1 MSVTIRPY
9 GKNGWEADIR
19 IRFPDGTTLRERRKC
34 PLRSKF
40 AVMRWA
46 EARERVLVIG
56 GKPRPQ
62 VQVKEVAPKHVATL
76 NEFAPRFLDGY
87 ARANRQKPSG
97 IASKETVLRVHL
109 QPRLG
114 DRPLNRITTEDIQR
128 FKADLG
134 TKAPKTVNNILT
146 VLNVLLKIATE
157 WGVIDRVPCTIKLV
171 RTTAS
176 PAAFLD
182 FAEYE
187 RLVTMARAEGW
198 RATLVILLGGDA
210 GLRCGEI
217 MALEWR
223 HVDLDKRQIAVTQS
237 EWKGHVT
244 APKSGKAR
252 YVPLTARLTEA
263 LRRGRHL
270 RAGRVLVDESG
281 QPFTQ
286 KVVQTIVRRNAR
298 RAHVNAGVHTLRHTF
313 CSHLAMRG
321 APARAIQEL
330 AGHQDLTTTQRYMH
344 LTPAALEAAIGLLD
358 GPRFGPS
365 RGEIVE
371 TVGKRG

>member
-9 GKNGWEADIR
+9 GKSSWEADIR
-19 IRFPDGTTLRERRKC
+19 IRFPDGTALRERRKC
-34 PLRSKF
+34 ALRSKF

-56 GKPRPQ
+56 GKPRPL
-62 VQVKEVAPKHVATL
+62 VKEVAPKHVATL

-109 QPRLG
+109 MPRLG
-114 DRPLNRITTEDIQR
+114 DTPLNRITTEDVQR

-146 VLNVLLKIATE
+146 VLNVLLKTATE
-157 WGVIDRVPCTIKLV
+157 WGVIDRLPCTIKLV

-187 RLVTMARAEGW
+187 RLVTVAHVEGW

-237 EWKGHVT
+237 EWKGHLT

-270 RAGRVLVDESG
+270 RGGRVLVDDGG
-281 QPFTQ
+281 QPLTQ

-298 RAHVNAGVHTLRHTF
+298 RAQVDAGVHTLRHTF

-358 GPRFGPS
+358 GRPTGPS

-371 TVGKRG
+371 TAGKRG